1 MGRWAWVP
9 SPWPLP
15 GLSLLLL
22 LFLASLRAQPQ
33 AGKVSADPIALWP
46 LAPCVGLPVS
56 LGSWTQA
63 LGSGQGGDGR

>member
-15 GLSLLLL
+15 RLSLLLL
-22 LFLASLRAQPQ
+22 LLLASLRAQPQ

-46 LAPCVGLPVS
+46 WAPCVTRV
-56 LGSWTQA
+56 
-63 LGSGQGGDGR
+63 LGSGQGGGGG